1 MNAKRRLGLS
11 NKEGTMKAM
20 KKTVL
25 CLLLAVLT
33 LTGCQDPAGESRSW
47 EESVPQGESVSQE
60 SVAPQES
67 VSQESVAPQEI
78 EIVKT
83 QDCDIAWEQ
92 IEFALD
98 IDALGIGDI
107 VGKISSDG
115 QAKEMARAIIERR
128 HEKGKIPDYELV
140 YIEHYTQDNFWF
152 FVYSIDQRNTAPED
166 LIDCGGFYVVIDGD
180 GGTVIEAWVDE

>member
-1 MNAKRRLGLS
+1 
-11 NKEGTMKAM
+11 MKTM

-33 LTGCQDPAGESRSW
+33 LTGCQAPAGESRSW
-47 EESVPQGESVSQE
+47 EESVPQGGSVSQESVSQE
-60 SVAPQES
+60 SVSQES

-78 EIVKT
+78 EIVKA

-92 IEFALD
+92 IQFALD
-98 IDALGIGDI
+98 VDALGIGDI

-115 QAKEMARAIIERR
+115 QAKEMARAIIERF
-128 HEKGKIPDYELV
+128 HEKGEIPPDYELV
-140 YIEHYTQDNFWF
+140 FIKHYTQDNFWF
-152 FVYSIDQRNTAPED
+152 FMYSIDQRNTAPWD

>member
-1 MNAKRRLGLS
+1 MDAKRRLGLS
-11 NKEGTMKAM
+11 NKEETMKAM

-60 SVAPQES
+60 SA
-67 VSQESVAPQEI
+67 APQEI

-98 IDALGIGDI
+98 VDALGIGDI

-115 QAKEMARAIIERR
+115 QAKEMARAIIERC
-128 HEKGKIPDYELV
+128 HEKRKFPDYELV
-140 YIEHYTQDNFWF
+140 FIKHYTQDNFWF
-152 FVYSIDQRNTAPED
+152 FGYSIDQRNTAPED

>member
-1 MNAKRRLGLS
+1 MDAKRRLGLS

-33 LTGCQDPAGESRSW
+33 LTGCQAPAGESRSW
-47 EESVPQGESVSQE
+47 EESVPQGGSVSQE
-60 SVAPQES
+60 SA
-67 VSQESVAPQEI
+67 APQEI